1 MSRRQPQPGP
11 ETELGGARATKG
23 GLACG
28 GDPLELTGRSAAQ
41 ETKRCMQGFPHH
53 RAELLERAQYLRAP
67 TQQGFPRMLG
77 QVERDEQPEALA
89 LNAAGRHVS
98 DPG

>member
-1 MSRRQPQPGP
+1 
-11 ETELGGARATKG
+11 
-23 GLACG
+23 
-28 GDPLELTGRSAAQ
+28 
-41 ETKRCMQGFPHH
+41 MQGFPHH